1 METTLIDRIEQW
13 HAAGLID
20 RATAERIRDWEAR
33 RTSSRGSRLGRL
45 AFGFGGLLLAAGVLL
60 FVAAHWAELSP
71 WGRFALLSATV
82 AALHLGGGL
91 VASRSAA
98 LATTLHAVGTAALGA
113 AIFLAGQ
120 AFNLAAHWPE
130 GLLLWALGAACGAW
144 LLRDWPQVLWLAVL
158 VPAWLVSAW
167 QAHVVDASRFV
178 GTFDL
183 DVLAAPPAVGVFL
196 GAMAYLVAAGPR
208 RTSDNRRALSRLGA
222 LVLLPAGAALAV
234 VGVAFDGFGGA
245 HAAAT
250 LPAGWLLLGWS
261 VAVAAPLLLGAVLRG
276 REAWPLAVAAVF
288 AVAVAALD
296 ADGSAGLAAIH
307 VGFLAA
313 CSGLAWWGLH
323 DGHRLRINVA
333 VVGFALTVLS
343 FYFSSLF
350 DKLGRALGLI
360 VLGVLFLGGG
370 WLLER
375 TRRRLLDRM
384 EGASP

>member
-1 METTLIDRIEQW
+1 MDTTLTDRIEQW
-13 HAAGLID
+13 HAEGLID
-20 RATAERIRDWEAR
+20 GATAERLRDWESRQA
-33 RTSSRGSRLGRL
+33 SSQGSRLGRL

-60 FVAAHWAELSP
+60 FVAAHWTELSP
-71 WGRFALLSATV
+71 WGRFGLLSATV

-144 LLRDWPQVLWLAVL
+144 LLRDWPQVLWLGVL

-167 QAHVVDASRFV
+167 QAHVVEASRFV
-178 GTFDL
+178 GRFDL
-183 DVLAAPPAVGVFL
+183 DALAAPPAVGVFL
-196 GAMAYLVAAGPR
+196 GALAYLVAVGPR
-208 RTSDNRRALSRLGA
+208 RASDNRRALSRLGA

-234 VGVAFDGFGGA
+234 VGVAFDGFGIA
-245 HAAAT
+245 HDTAAI
-250 LPAGWLLLGWS
+250 PAGWLVLGWG
-261 VAVAAPLLLGAVLRG
+261 VAVAAPLVLGAGLRG
-276 REAWPLAVAAVF
+276 RDAWPLVVAAVF
-288 AVAVAALD
+288 AVAVTMFD
-296 ADGSAGLAAIH
+296 GDGSAGLAAIH
-307 VGFLAA
+307 VAFLAA

-323 DGHRLRINVA
+323 DGQRLRINVA

-360 VLGVLFLGGG
+360 VLGALFLGGG

-375 TRRRLLDRM
+375 TRRRLLDRIV
-384 EGASP
+384 GATP